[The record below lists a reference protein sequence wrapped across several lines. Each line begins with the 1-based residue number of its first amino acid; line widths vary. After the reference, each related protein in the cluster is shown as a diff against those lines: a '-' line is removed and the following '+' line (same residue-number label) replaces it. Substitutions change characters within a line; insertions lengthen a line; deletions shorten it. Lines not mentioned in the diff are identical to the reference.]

1 LWTTASPPRNL
12 LHLHPGTILGLI
24 ASGSTRTYAQK
35 RGQDVT
41 QNALTRTSCDQA
53 SIYARFAQRIWS
65 LERAMLR

>member
-1 LWTTASPPRNL
+1 
-12 LHLHPGTILGLI
+12 LI